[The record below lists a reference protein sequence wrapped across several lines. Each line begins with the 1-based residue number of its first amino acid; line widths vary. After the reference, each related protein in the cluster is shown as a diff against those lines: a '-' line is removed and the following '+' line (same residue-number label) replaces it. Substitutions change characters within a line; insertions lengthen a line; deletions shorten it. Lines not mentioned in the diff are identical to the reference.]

1 MSEENKKLVREITE
15 VVWNSRG
22 LDRIPEFY
30 ALDFVGDYRPDA
42 LREGHEG
49 VRAMVEGAWRAF
61 PDYHEEVH
69 ELMRKAGLRPGRVR
83 HCGLT
88 MLVEAVAP

>member
-30 ALDFVGDYRPDA
+30 ALDFVGDIAPTPFAKDT
-42 LREGHEG
+42 
-49 VRAMVEGAWRAF
+49 RASAPWS
-61 PDYHEEVH
+61 
-69 ELMRKAGLRPGRVR
+69 KAPEQRF
-83 HCGLT
+83 LT
-88 MLVEAVAP
+88 TTRSFTNSLPKAIASWSI

>member
-1 MSEENKKLVREITE
+1 VSTQNKKLVREITE

-30 ALDFVGDYRPDA
+30 ALDFVGDYRPHA

-49 VRAMVEGAWRAF
+49 IRAMV
-61 PDYHEEVH
+61 
-69 ELMRKAGLRPGRVR
+69 
-83 HCGLT
+83 
-88 MLVEAVAP
+88 

>member
-30 ALDFVGDYRPDA
+30 ALDFVGDYRPYA

-49 VRAMVEGAWRAF
+49 IRPWS
-61 PDYHEEVH
+61 
-69 ELMRKAGLRPGRVR
+69 KAPGQRF
-83 HCGLT
+83 LT
-88 MLVEAVAP
+88 TTRRFTNSLPKAIASWSI